1 MEPRD
6 LYRCPPQLFEPN
18 SHWKVFFACKRGRSH
33 IAGGKV
39 CQDYCVAE
47 RISEEIFI
55 VAAADGHGGEDY
67 VKSDVGSK
75 EACNAVVSLAKK
87 YSEPDDRIFADKL
100 TAPEFKRELFD
111 TWQTAVP
118 EDYRAEN
125 PDAKENVRD
134 IIRKYGTTLLFAVV
148 TKNYFILGQIG
159 DGAILF
165 FNDQNQSQLFKR
177 HNPKRDSKTSSLA
190 SGRGLFSLIVE
201 SYRRRDFKFNKI
213 LLSTDGIY
221 DKLDRGDSFMRYAN
235 ELAAQIQ
242 EKPAEEIQPFTVAEI
257 DVSEKSHD
265 DCTTAAIISPPTEEK
280 YELPPQADLQ
290 DLNDLKFERAFNGM
304 EIYSAS
310 KDSTPLELHVSKRLY
325 HENYSFDALGGKFKL
340 LKLLK
345 SLPKDLRTKVN
356 IFELP
361 EGLFRVCELIEHGEH
376 LEKKYFSND
385 DAPQIFTNEFWL
397 SFYED
402 IRELKKFFRE
412 KEYFAQENLFKTMM
426 ISECGEIF
434 LFADCLSK
442 DGYTFLS
449 NQKFF
454 KTAESFFG
462 FLGKLKCGEKVLPLF
477 KCPKYSVGQIVPEL
491 HTSAG
496 KPFCQIVFN
505 PQTNAYGLKN
515 LSGKIWLI
523 EQIQVRPKQSFPLSK
538 DYVIELEDGVKYK
551 LELFSTEE

>member
-1 MEPRD
+1 
-6 LYRCPPQLFEPN
+6 
-18 SHWKVFFACKRGRSH
+18 
-33 IAGGKV
+33 
-39 CQDYCVAE
+39 
-47 RISEEIFI
+47 
-55 VAAADGHGGEDY
+55 
-67 VKSDVGSK
+67 
-75 EACNAVVSLAKK
+75 
-87 YSEPDDRIFADKL
+87 
-100 TAPEFKRELFD
+100 
-111 TWQTAVP
+111 
-118 EDYRAEN
+118 
-125 PDAKENVRD
+125 
-134 IIRKYGTTLLFAVV
+134 
-148 TKNYFILGQIG
+148 
-159 DGAILF
+159 
-165 FNDQNQSQLFKR
+165 
-177 HNPKRDSKTSSLA
+177 
-190 SGRGLFSLIVE
+190 
-201 SYRRRDFKFNKI
+201 
-213 LLSTDGIY
+213 
-221 DKLDRGDSFMRYAN
+221 MRYAN

-310 KDSTPLELHVSKRLY
+310 KDGTPLELHVSKRLY